1 MGLHVT
7 RTVKYQVQKCYS
19 SVIAGVAIL
28 ALDKIERT
36 GTDKVLPLCELVN
49 WVKVQVE
56 RNQKRRAGLEGS
68 QHTRTQLR
76 FVLVFKPIT
85 PIEFSKK
92 ANHP

>member
-1 MGLHVT
+1 MT
-7 RTVKYQVQKCYS
+7 RMVKYQVQKCYS

-28 ALDKIERT
+28 ALDKIKRT

-56 RNQKRRAGLEGS
+56 RNQKLRAGLEGS
-68 QHTRTQLR
+68 RHTRTQLR